1 MRHAQA
7 AAALLFVGLP
17 VAPATGQTADTI
29 VKAANRPV
37 HAGVATLVR
46 ELRFGEATG
55 ADEYL
60 FGAVT
65 EMAVDRDGSIY
76 VFDRQVP
83 ALRKYDA
90 NGKFVRTFGRD
101 GQGPGEYR
109 NAGGLALLRDGRVL
123 LWDGG
128 NWRFNVYGADGS
140 VLPAWPTPSGTS
152 GGMIGTSRALMVDTT
167 GRIVYLNRSL
177 FTPRAGGLG
186 SRRVW
191 IRYRDDGT
199 PIDTIETP
207 EFLQSSQTIT
217 ASSPDGRSRTSSG
230 VPFAPQPKYAMSPRG
245 HLVSGL
251 PSRYAFEIH
260 TAPGSVVSVRRDVP
274 PVPLARQER
283 DSARDAITERMRRVN
298 PTWTWNGPEIPR
310 NKPAYEQLYVGDDG
324 RLWVALIAE
333 VTSSGGPS
341 FSVIGGGGG
350 GAGAPRTTQR
360 PDAAQ
365 PPRRPALYDV
375 YEPDGTYLG
384 QVRVPAG
391 FVSYVRRGDQVW
403 GVEFDEDDVPRVA
416 RYRIAWR

>member
-1 MRHAQA
+1 MPHTKAAATLLFLVLPLPAAAGQA
-7 AAALLFVGLP
+7 A
-17 VAPATGQTADTI
+17 DTV
-29 VKAANRPV
+29 VKAATRPV

-46 ELRFGEATG
+46 EMRFGEATG

-60 FGAVT
+60 FGDVS
-65 EMAVDRDGSIY
+65 EIAVDRDGSFY

-90 NGKFVRTFGRD
+90 NGKFVRTFGRS

-128 NWRFNVYGADGS
+128 NWRFNVYAADGTM
-140 VLPAWPTPSGTS
+140 LPAWPTPSGTS

-177 FTPRAGGLG
+177 FSPSERGAG

-207 EFLQSSQTIT
+207 AFAQSSPTIT
-217 ASSPDGRSRTSSG
+217 ASSPDGRARTSTG
-230 VPFAPQPKYAMSPRG
+230 VPFAPQPRYAMSPHG
-245 HLVSGL
+245 YVVSGI
-251 PSRYAFEIH
+251 PARYAFEIPS
-260 TAPGSVVSVRRDVP
+260 ARGSVMSVRRTVP
-274 PVPLARQER
+274 PVPVTRQER
-283 DSARDAITERMRRVN
+283 DSARDAVTQRMRRTN
-298 PTWTWNGPEIPR
+298 PAWSWNGPEIPR
-310 NKPAYEQLYVGDDG
+310 DKPAYEQLYVGSDG
-324 RLWVALIAE
+324 RIWVALVAE
-333 VTSSGGPS
+333 MRPGGGS
-341 FSVIGGGGG
+341 FSAIGGGGG
-350 GAGAPRTTQR
+350 SAPRISQR
-360 PDAAQ
+360 PDATTEA
-365 PPRRPALYDV
+365 PRRPALYDV
-375 YEPDGTYLG
+375 FEPDGTYLG